1 MYELHTINYL
11 ILKVPRTSHDYE
23 AFFLAQNFIS
33 YVRKQIQMV
42 MKKLI
47 LMGTLSLLLTGV
59 YAQETSDRDTAQNPV
74 RQGDPAVRQTPEE
87 IQDNGL
93 RDMVKI
99 SETEI
104 PASMQNAL
112 KGSDYNGES
121 KTFYKSKN
129 GDSYAVEIKDGNIT
143 QTYRF
148 DKQGKPVND
157 KRD

>member
-1 MYELHTINYL
+1 
-11 ILKVPRTSHDYE
+11 
-23 AFFLAQNFIS
+23 LA
-33 YVRKQIQMV
+33 
-42 MKKLI
+42 
-47 LMGTLSLLLTGV
+47 GA
-59 YAQETSDRDTAQNPV
+59 YAQENSDRDTAQNPI

-87 IQDNGL
+87 IQENGL

-99 SETEI
+99 SEKEI

-112 KGSDYNGES
+112 KGSDYKGES
-121 KTFYKSKN
+121 KTFYKSKD
-129 GDSYAVEIKDGNIT
+129 GDNYAVEIKDGNIT